1 MSDQNFVL
9 SDQDGVFSGTIYY
22 VLSREKNPFQSCCLL
37 CTACKLGVDDQ
48 WNCIYGLYMGL
59 RSAQVV
65 GGGWRLVKMDQVSIP
80 HNISYAVALC
90 IDAEFKPL

>member
-65 GGGWRLVKMDQVSIP
+65 GGGVGVGENGSSFNP
-80 HNISYAVALC
+80 S
-90 IDAEFKPL
+90 